1 MFVPSS
7 VPAFQS
13 KPDGSEKPGANE
25 EIQSLNPSQS
35 ARTCS
40 VQQDW
45 RYLWKPG
52 SAFQIKLVFSNTLS
66 NACEPGSIPAYQFHL
81 SNLPRALALNLLK
94 KSAKADLSR
103 CNKNALKLL
112 FFRVF
117 NIVK

>member
-1 MFVPSS
+1 LFVPSS

-45 RYLWKPG
+45 RYLWKPA
-52 SAFQIKLVFSNTLS
+52 SAFQIKLVFPNTLS
-66 NACEPGSIPAYQFHL
+66 NACKPGSIPAYQFHL
-81 SNLPRALALNLLK
+81 SNLPRTLALKFIKKVGKSRLK
-94 KSAKADLSR
+94 Q
-103 CNKNALKLL
+103 
-112 FFRVF
+112 V
-117 NIVK
+117 